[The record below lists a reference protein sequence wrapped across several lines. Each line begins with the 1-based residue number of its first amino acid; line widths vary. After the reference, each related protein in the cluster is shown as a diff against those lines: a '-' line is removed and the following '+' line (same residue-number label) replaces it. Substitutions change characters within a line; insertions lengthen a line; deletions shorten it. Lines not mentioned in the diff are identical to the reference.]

1 MAVTYVKDFSFPSDF
16 GFSKNGSASVPG
28 KAKGGRATTPQAYR
42 EGGKVQ
48 PAQSKYSG
56 HVAKSDAKPM
66 SGAGAKNL
74 SYGKASMPA
83 KTTMEKSSGMQSPA
97 FKSGGKAERNASMMK
112 SHMARRANGGAATAE
127 APVPMG
133 KKSSWNK
140 DDAVSPGSFKRT
152 PPKQGAKNP
161 ESARDKFAAKTA
173 EPATKQEGDVER
185 MSGWSDF
192 KKGGKVTKKK
202 MGGGVQDRYESS
214 DGSGSMSKDKT
225 GTSKKIKG
233 TPAYNSGGRIKS
245 MGKYAHGGK
254 VWKDGS
260 TQKPGGDAKYEKAA
274 GTPKRDHMSTKGE
287 VESGKATGKS
297 TAPAQGE
304 KRMAQGGLSRATSPK
319 RNAAIH
325 AKSRKVSPG
334 ASLGALASV
343 LGGAGVPHQPSAPGM
358 GPSPPGMAPGMGS
371 PPGGQMGA
379 MRPQAPGP
387 GAPAMAGG
395 GSVKHVMVHHISYKK

>member
-56 HVAKSDAKPM
+56 HASKSDAKPM

-83 KTTMEKSSGMQSPA
+83 KTTMEKGSGMQSPA

-112 SHMARRANGGAATAE
+112 AHMQRHAKGGSTTPQRYKDGGESFMPTAAGQ
-127 APVPMG
+127 VPMG

-140 DDAVSPGSFKRT
+140 DDAVSPGSYKRT
-152 PPKQGAKNP
+152 PPAQSAKNK
-161 ESARDKFAAKTA
+161 DAAKSTFA
-173 EPATKQEGDVER
+173 SRDTEPATKQTGDVER

-192 KKGGKVTKKK
+192 KKGGKVMKKK
-202 MGGGVQDRYESS
+202 MGGAVEDRYEFS
-214 DGSGSMSKDKT
+214 DGAGSMSKDKT
-225 GTSKKIKG
+225 GTEKQVKG
-233 TPAYNSGGRIKS
+233 TKAYKT
-245 MGKYAHGGK
+245 GGK
-254 VWKDGS
+254 VYKDGS

-274 GTPKRDHMSTKGE
+274 GTPKRDHMASKGE
-287 VESGKATGKS
+287 TSSGTAAKGKQ
-297 TAPAQGE
+297 PKAQGE
-304 KRMAQGGLSRATSPK
+304 KRMAMGGLSRATSPK

-325 AKSRKVSPG
+325 AKNKKPSG
-334 ASLGALASV
+334 ASLGALASM
-343 LGGAGVPHQPSAPGM
+343 LGGAGMPHQPSAPGM
-358 GPSPPGMAPGMGS
+358 GAAPPGMAPGMGS
-371 PPGGQMGA
+371 PPGSAMGG
-379 MRPQAPGP
+379 MGPQSPGP

-395 GSVKHVMVHHISYKK
+395 GSVRHVVIHHIKHG